1 MIRELQPIAFQ
12 SPSQYLQLLLTGVAF
27 FAVGRKKHIDPF
39 KFALLILATLI
50 GYRMM
55 RDAWFICIVAAACLA
70 DFPVKKED
78 TQPAET
84 WYEWSALAVVLV
96 VAGLLFA
103 RDTSFH
109 RAGLDAQISRLFPV
123 NAANYLRQHPE
134 PGPLY
139 NAFDWGGFLIW
150 YAPDYP
156 VAIDGRADLYG
167 DELNG
172 RFYATA
178 NGDDSYASDPYLE
191 RAGVVL
197 LFRDMPLSS
206 LLSSD
211 PRFQKIYEDNLAVM
225 FVRQPHP
232 GTAAE

>member
-1 MIRELQPIAFQ
+1 
-12 SPSQYLQLLLTGVAF
+12 V
-27 FAVGRKKHIDPF
+27 
-39 KFALLILATLI
+39 I

-84 WYEWSALAVVLV
+84 WYEWSALAVVLI

-123 NAANYLRQHPE
+123 NAVNYLRQHPE

-150 YAPDYP
+150 YAPYYP
-156 VAIDGRADLYG
+156 VAIDGRTDLYG
-167 DELNG
+167 DDLDA
-172 RFYATA
+172 RFLET
-178 NGDDSYASDPYLE
+178 GSGEDSYLTDPYLNG
-191 RAGVVL
+191 AGIIL
-197 LFRDMPLSS
+197 LQREMPLTA
-206 LLSSD
+206 LLYRD
-211 PRFQKIYEDNLAVM
+211 RRFLKIYEDKLAVM
-225 FVRQPHP
+225 FIRQESGAPEQESGAAAFPLPGSFNHP
-232 GTAAE
+232 SP